1 MQCGGGCRVLFFL
14 SLILIVA
21 LCCVRMCVPAL
32 CVSESELIGLRAAQ
46 QRLQAQRAATNSS
59 DHAGA
64 ASRAHIPGAA
74 RLVHPPTASFSKSPV
89 MSKSALFRS
98 PLQAASIPAP
108 ATRVSVRL
116 PAAQNISAE
125 LARAQESRRTE
136 ILQRTNDKR

>member
-1 MQCGGGCRVLFFL
+1 
-14 SLILIVA
+14 
-21 LCCVRMCVPAL
+21 MCVPAL
-32 CVSESELIGLRAAQ
+32 CLSESELIGLRAAQ
-46 QRLQAQRAATNSS
+46 QRLQAQRAASNGS

-74 RLVHPPTASFSKSPV
+74 RLVHTPTASFSKSPV
-89 MSKSALFRS
+89 TSKSALFRS
-98 PLQAASIPAP
+98 PLLQATPIPAP

>member
-1 MQCGGGCRVLFFL
+1 MFSVC
-14 SLILIVA
+14 SA
-21 LCCVRMCVPAL
+21 
-32 CVSESELIGLRAAQ
+32 ESELNGLRAAQ
-46 QRLQAQRAATNSS
+46 QRLQAQRAATHSS

-64 ASRAHIPGAA
+64 ASRAPIPAA
-74 RLVHPPTASFSKSPV
+74 AQLVHTPTASFSQSPV

-98 PLQAASIPAP
+98 PLLQAAPIPAP